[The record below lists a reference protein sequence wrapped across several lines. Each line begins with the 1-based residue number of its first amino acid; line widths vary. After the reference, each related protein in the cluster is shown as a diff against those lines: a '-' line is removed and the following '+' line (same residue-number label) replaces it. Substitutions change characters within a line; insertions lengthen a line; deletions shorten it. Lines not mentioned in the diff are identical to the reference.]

1 MKVKK
6 IISLTVLLFFTASG
20 WAKTLNVVTTTPDLA
35 DLVRQVGGGLVHV
48 ESLASPMQNPHFV
61 DAKPSLIVKVMKSDL
76 FVLTGMDLEIGWAPL
91 LLTSSGNRKVQQG
104 AEGFLDCSV
113 AISPLEVPVKADR
126 SMGDVH
132 PMGNPHYMLDP
143 GNAGLAAK
151 LIVEKLSTMSPE
163 NADQFKKNLAVFEE
177 RLGTAL
183 KRWKSDLLPFQG
195 KKFVSYHKVYPY
207 FATSFG
213 LTASGEIEPKP
224 GIPPTAVHTADLIE
238 IMKKNQVLL
247 ILTEPWHEGR
257 TSESLARQTGA
268 KVVVMCLFPGTVPEA
283 KDYFSMMDY
292 NVHKIA
298 EALSGK

>member
-1 MKVKK
+1 MKK
-6 IISLTVLLFFTASG
+6 INLVAALLFLSSSL
-20 WAKTLNVVTTTPDLA
+20 WAKTLKVVTTTADLA
-35 DLVRQVGGGLVHV
+35 DIVRQVGGSLVQV
-48 ESLASPMQNPHFV
+48 DALASPMQNPHFV
-61 DAKPSLIVKVMKSDL
+61 DAKPSLIVKVMKADL
-76 FVLTGMDLEIGWAPL
+76 FVETGMDLEIGWAPL

-104 AEGFLDCSV
+104 AEGFLDCSS

-143 GNAGLAAK
+143 ENSGLVAK
-151 LIVEKLSTMSPE
+151 LIVEKMSTLFPE
-163 NADQFKKNLAVFEE
+163 NGDQFRKNLAAFEE
-177 RLGTAL
+177 RLKASM
-183 KRWKSDLLPFQG
+183 KSWEKNLAPYQG

-207 FATSFG
+207 FAKRFG
-213 LTASGEIEPKP
+213 LAASGEIEPKP

-238 IMKKNQVLL
+238 IMKKNQVGI
-247 ILTEPWHEGR
+247 ILTEPWHESR

-268 KVVVMCLFPGTVPEA
+268 KVAVMCLFPGTVPEA

-292 NVHKIA
+292 NVKKVA